1 MHWNW
6 ELPSWP
12 YFEYDPT
19 PLEALEKLFFQGMGG
34 SFAISKHLESDKQKE
49 FIVEILCT
57 EGVNSA
63 EIEGEILER
72 ESLQRSIQRHFGI
85 QENNPK
91 LPLKEQ
97 GMGELLWE
105 VYQNYQKPL
114 THETLYQWH
123 QLLMKG
129 DSKIANIGRYRTH
142 EDPMQIIGGRYDKLQ
157 VHFEAPPSHRVY
169 DEMSRFIEWFN
180 DSSLSESILAKAS
193 IAHVYFES
201 IHPFEDGNGRIGRA
215 LIEKMLSTFLK
226 RPTLLAISQT
236 IAGRKKEYY
245 KYLGECNK
253 NLNAQNW
260 VLFFSDVIVQSQKT
274 SFALVNFLMEKSKLM
289 NRLKDDLNPRQEK
302 AILKMFSAG
311 LAGFSGGLSAEN
323 YLAITKT
330 SRATATRDLAD
341 LVEKKALYK
350 TGELKHTRYWLNIQV
365 TD

>member
-12 YFEYDPT
+12 YFEYDSSS
-19 PLEALEKLFFQGMGG
+19 LEALEKLFFQGMGG
-34 SFAISKHLESDKQKE
+34 RFAISKHLEEDKQKE
-49 FIVEILCT
+49 FIVEILCA
-57 EGVNSA
+57 EGINSA

-72 ESLQRSIQRHFGI
+72 ESLQHSIQRHFGLKESI
-85 QENNPK
+85 LK
-91 LPLKEQ
+91 LPAKEQ

-114 THETLYQWH
+114 THETLYHWH

-129 DSKIANIGRYRTH
+129 DNKITHIGKYRTH
-142 EDPMQIIGGRYDKLQ
+142 EDPMQIIEGRYDKLQ
-157 VHFEAPPSHRVY
+157 VHFEAPPSHKVY
-169 DEMSRFIEWFN
+169 DEMNRFIEWFN
-180 DSSLSESILAKAS
+180 DSSLNESILAKAS

-226 RPTLLAISQT
+226 RPTLLAISQE
-236 IAGRKKEYY
+236 IAHRKKDYY

-253 NLNAQNW
+253 SLNAQNW

-274 SFALVNFLMEKSKLM
+274 SFALVNFLMDKSKLM
-289 NRLKDDLNPRQEK
+289 NRLKNDLNPRQEK
-302 AILKMFSAG
+302 VILKMFSAG
-311 LAGFSGGLSAEN
+311 LAGFNGGLSAEN

-350 TGELKHTRYWLNIQV
+350 TGELKHTRYWLDIKM